1 MIKDF
6 DKIVFDS
13 FYLLDK
19 SILVK
24 YSDIQ
29 GLLYEASA
37 TKFYMLLRNMWL
49 HYHCLVEVC

>member
-37 TKFYMLLRNMWL
+37 TKFYMLLRNM
-49 HYHCLVEVC
+49 